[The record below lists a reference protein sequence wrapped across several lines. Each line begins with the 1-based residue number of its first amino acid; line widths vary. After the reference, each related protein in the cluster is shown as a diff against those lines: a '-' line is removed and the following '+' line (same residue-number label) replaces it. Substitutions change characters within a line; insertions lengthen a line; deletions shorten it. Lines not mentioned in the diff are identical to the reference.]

1 MRCVFQAILLY
12 IFLCKKKLK
21 KKCKCKKKKKMAS
34 KDMLTYEGIKFPN
47 ELCLKLT

>member
-21 KKCKCKKKKKMAS
+21 KNVNVKRKKRAS